1 MADRTCPKCDKA
13 FAKPCL
19 LKRHLQRVKP
29 CSPLLSADDL
39 LQSEMKKPHE
49 CRFCRR
55 RFTQHSNMQV
65 HIRSACKVAQHMAR
79 VYSSERDKQMRQQA
93 ADIESLRAQVQAL
106 TTQVQSPNVHIGNI
120 VNGNVNVVLNVF
132 GNEQTSHIDSEHV
145 RGILDGILRTQRDP
159 SSAALEALLQTALL
173 IYSDPAH
180 PENVTCYIPNKKQA
194 TSAMVHVGGSGGSA
208 WAVRPMQL
216 VVPPMVQRSMD
227 TLVREQP
234 FDDADR
240 YADIMRALIANEQSY
255 QECGQLRAVLINNK
269 GLLDRIVKSRG
280 ADSNPPPPHIAAP
293 P

>member
-1 MADRTCPKCDKA
+1 MADRTCPKCDKV

-29 CSPLLSADDL
+29 CAPLVSADDL
-39 LQSEMKKPHE
+39 PPSERKKPYE

-55 RFTQHSNMQV
+55 RFTQPGNVHA
-65 HIRSACKVAQHMAR
+65 HIRSVCKVAMHLADIDR
-79 VYSSERDKQMRQQA
+79 ERDEQNAIMQKQA
-93 ADIESLRAQVQAL
+93 ADIEVLRAQVQAL
-106 TTQVQSPNVHIGNI
+106 SMQHRAADAPHVQIGNI
-120 VNGNVNVVLNVF
+120 VNGNVNVVVNVF

-145 RGILDGILRTQRDP
+145 REILDGILRTQRDP
-159 SSAALEALLQTALL
+159 SSAALEALLRTALL

-180 PENVTCYIPNKKQA
+180 PENITCYIPNKKH
-194 TSAMVHVGGSGGSA
+194 TDSAMVHVGGPGGAA

-240 YADIMRALIANEQSY
+240 YAGIMRALIANEQTY

-269 GLLDRIVKSRG
+269 GLLDQIV
-280 ADSNPPPPHIAAP
+280 NPGCDHPA
-293 P
+293 